1 MSVIEHL
8 LELHLVDRQVRG
20 LRSRVETAE
29 IYHRTQQKQL
39 EDIEGKLDQIQQ
51 QCRVAQATAA
61 NLETEGNSIDARIEK
76 FREDLKLSATTKQY
90 NTVLE
95 EINTFKTERGQ
106 VDEQAL
112 AQLEQAENLEKD
124 MEGLDARIAE
134 RKTLV
139 ESAESDLNER
149 RTEVSDRLNELE
161 IERAQK
167 AEAIPPEVLEVFDQ
181 TADDYE
187 GDTMAE
193 IEEIDLKRL
202 EYNCSS
208 CNVSLPFNLVNT
220 IMSNANNVHQCEG
233 CMRILY
239 VTEEVRGALLAKK

>member
-39 EDIEGKLDQIQQ
+39 EDIESQLGQLQQ

-61 NLETEGNSIDARIEK
+61 NLETEGNSMDARIEK

-95 EINTFKTERGQ
+95 EINTLKTERGQ
-106 VDEQAL
+106 VDEQAI
-112 AQLEQAENLEKD
+112 AQLEQAENLEED
-124 MEGLDARIAE
+124 MKSLDGRITE

-139 ESAESDLNER
+139 VSAESDLNER
-149 RTEVSDRLNELE
+149 RSEVSERLNELE
-161 IERAQK
+161 IERAKK
-167 AEAIPPEVLEVFDQ
+167 AEAIPPVVLEVFDQ

-193 IEEIDLKRL
+193 IDEIDRKRL
-202 EYNCSS
+202 EYSCSS

-239 VTEEVRGALLAKK
+239 VTEEVRGALVTKK